1 MIFKRLRRSV
11 ILLRSCCFL
20 NSGYSQRV
28 LLSSTFASRGV
39 LTAQPRRLRA
49 SFKMAP
55 PLSTLL
61 RVRMLNMHPLTFLLP
76 TTSRNQHPCEPS
88 KDISQSSVGLNVAHS
103 YLLGPKGNSLRRST
117 LKLPKVWPM
126 EYFAGILQLG
136 ILCASAGIMLRC
148 TQKHTKRFHKNVYKK
163 NREFNVFT
171 MFRLASGRWAN
182 LWTPASLVR
191 RVTTLQTTRRL
202 QETESSGRCELAEA
216 GSDDIGAIVFIG
228 NLALFAVILLTIF
241 LFHVLLASGVEAYWL
256 TKVTEPMYILR
267 FT

>member
-88 KDISQSSVGLNVAHS
+88 KDISQSSVGLNVARS
-103 YLLGPKGNSLRRST
+103 YLLGPKGNSRSQ
-117 LKLPKVWPM
+117 KYV
-126 EYFAGILQLG
+126 EIAQSVANAIFCRYFTTGHSLCFGWYHVAVYTEANKGIPQ
-136 ILCASAGIMLRC
+136 
-148 TQKHTKRFHKNVYKK
+148 
-163 NREFNVFT
+163 NR
-171 MFRLASGRWAN
+171 
-182 LWTPASLVR
+182 
-191 RVTTLQTTRRL
+191 TRR
-202 QETESSGRCELAEA
+202 TESSMCSQCFVLRPVGGRTSGLQPVSFEELLHYRLPA
-216 GSDDIGAIVFIG
+216 GCKKQKVQAGV
-228 NLALFAVILLTIF
+228 NLQKLDPTTSAQSSS
-241 LFHVLLASGVEAYWL
+241 SG
-256 TKVTEPMYILR
+256 TSR
-267 FT
+267 FSPSSC